1 MDDAK
6 KVNRRKFLT
15 TGLAGAGILGAG
27 AAIGWVATRSQK
39 SAFTGK
45 DSRAPLGDRFTYD
58 VSAYTKIDPAL
69 IIYAEQTKIPTGL
82 QTSSC
87 LTVGRGDVIYV
98 GGDRE
103 VKLLDKTGAALS
115 SITLAGKPNA
125 VAQGEDGRL
134 YVAFKNQ
141 FEVFDA
147 TGKSVLKSEPLDVRA
162 HLTALAQHEDK
173 IFAADAGN
181 REVLICGLDGK
192 VQSRF
197 GKVGKAAEGTGFTV
211 PSPYFDL
218 LFGAE
223 DLLWVVNPGRHL
235 IQAYLPD
242 GKYQTGWGATGLTIE
257 AFCGCCNPVH
267 LARLPDGG
275 FVTSEKGLNRVK
287 VFTGN
292 GKFVGVVAGPEQL
305 GRDMDQVQKA
315 LDDANAGITYDIA
328 CDSTGRVLVL
338 DPVSRVIRVFARK
351 EKTT

>member
-1 MDDAK
+1 MMDEGK
-6 KVNRRKFLT
+6 KVDRRKFIA

-45 DSRAPLGDRFTYD
+45 DSRAPLDDRFTYD
-58 VSAYTKIDPAL
+58 VSAFTKVDPKL
-69 IIYAEQTKIPTGL
+69 ILYAEQAKIPTGL
-82 QTSSC
+82 QTPSC
-87 LTVGRGDVIYV
+87 LAVGAGDKIFV

-103 VKLLDKTGAALS
+103 VKVLDKTGAAQAS
-115 SITLAGKPNA
+115 VSLAGKPNA
-125 VAQGEDGRL
+125 VVQGEDGRL

-141 FEVFDA
+141 FEVFSA
-147 TGKSVLKSEPLDVRA
+147 TGTSVLKSDAFDART
-162 HLTALAQHEDK
+162 HLTALAQHGER
-173 IFAADAGN
+173 IYAADAGN
-181 REVLICGLDGK
+181 REVLICGMDGK

-242 GKYQTGWGATGLTIE
+242 GKYQTGWGVTGLTIE

-305 GRDMDQVQKA
+305 GRDMEQVNRA
-315 LDDANAGITYDIA
+315 LNDANAGITYDIA
-328 CDSTGRVLVL
+328 CDSAGRVLVL
-338 DPVSRVIRVFARK
+338 DPVGKQIRVFVR
-351 EKTT
+351 KTT